1 MPDNRNSYKGQT
13 ISLELYEDEI
23 SGSFSSIDQV
33 IIFQDKEICYSTTA
47 ITLISPGTWSITV
60 NTDDILY
67 IGEYHD
73 YWVLDGGT
81 KWVEKT
87 FNVSE
92 AMNIPVIST
101 GEYGYYSK
109 DISYETKSDGDLY
122 RIYNETSIAAKIE
135 AVVMTI
141 KGSLYN
147 EPSHGT
153 NIYRFLFAGNTPNTA
168 DRIRL
173 ELEVQ
178 LPLQVP
184 MIKIASIDVQSTG
197 YNAYTVFISFYI
209 LSSSTPQELLSMTN
223 LVSVEQVVGA

>member
-1 MPDNRNSYKGQT
+1 MSDDRNSYKGQT
-13 ISLELYEDEI
+13 ISLELYEDDI
-23 SGSFSSIDQV
+23 SGSFSSVDQV

-47 ITLISPGTWSITV
+47 ITLVSPGIWSITV
-60 NTDDILY
+60 NTDEILY

-73 YWVLDGGT
+73 HWVLDGGA

-87 FNVSE
+87 FDVSV
-92 AMNIPVIST
+92 AMNTPVIST
-101 GEYGYYSK
+101 GDYGYYSK
-109 DISYETKSDGDLY
+109 DLSYETKSNGDLY
-122 RIYNETSIAAKIE
+122 RIYNETSIAGQIE

-153 NIYRFLFAGNTPNTA
+153 NIYRFLFASNTPDTA

-184 MIKIASIDVQSTG
+184 MIKIAKIDVQSTG
-197 YNAYTVFISFYI
+197 YNMFTVFVNFYI
-209 LSSSTPQELLSMTN
+209 VASSTPQELLSTTN